1 MVDVKSIKNG
11 GRIRMLALRIIGTV
25 LIGFSCFT
33 CLFKNI
39 GMFSD
44 RKDRYVIG
52 WTAYGWLWRAF
63 IIVALWVI

>member
-1 MVDVKSIKNG
+1 
-11 GRIRMLALRIIGTV
+11 MLALRIIGTV